1 MVISKSI
8 KPARPLYAEIS
19 RVALRH
25 NYQIA
30 KQCAPTAKAFAVV
43 KANAYGHGID
53 IAAKALSAA
62 DGFATVEIESAL
74 RLRQLGV
81 TQPILMLQG
90 FFSPDELEVFA
101 QHQLWTVVH
110 NAAQIEVLARAQLAR
125 PLGVFVKMNSG
136 MNRLGFAPQA
146 FRAAVERLAA
156 LTQVAHITLMT
167 HFSSADEKDGVAV
180 PLKCF
185 REHCAELAYP
195 TSLCNSAALI
205 DYKEAHGDW
214 VRPGIMLYGASPFAA
229 RSAQALGLQPAM
241 RLKSE
246 IIAVQ
251 DLKPGDAVGYGA
263 TFRADRPRRVGIVAC
278 GYADGYPR
286 IARSGTP
293 IAVEGVRTRT
303 LGRVS
308 MDMLCAEI
316 TNIPSA
322 AVGSPVELWGALIPI
337 DEVAQGAGTVGY
349 ELMCTVAPR
358 VLLVEVE

>member
-8 KPARPLYAEIS
+8 KCARPLYAEIS
-19 RVALRH
+19 LSALRH
-25 NYQIA
+25 NYQVA
-30 KQCAPTAKAFAVV
+30 KQCAPGAKAFAVV

-53 IAAKALSAA
+53 IAAKAFAAA
-62 DGFATVEIESAL
+62 DGFATVELESAL
-74 RLRQLGV
+74 RLRQLGI

-90 FFSPDELEVFA
+90 FFSSDELEVFA
-101 QHQLWTVVH
+101 HHKLWTVVH
-110 NAAQIEVLARAQLAR
+110 NTEQIEVLARAQLAH

-136 MNRLGFAPQA
+136 MNRLGFAPEA
-146 FRAAVERLAA
+146 FRAAVERIAA
-156 LTQVAHITLMT
+156 LAQVAHITLMT
-167 HFSSADEKDGVAV
+167 HFSSADEKDAIAV
-180 PLKCF
+180 PLKYF

-195 TSLCNSAALI
+195 TTLCNSAALI
-205 DYKEAHGDW
+205 DHQETHGDW
-214 VRPGIMLYGASPFAA
+214 VRPGIMLYGATPFAA

-251 DLKPGDAVGYGA
+251 DLKTGDTVGYGA
-263 TFRADRPRRVGIVAC
+263 AFRADRPRRVGIVAC

-286 IARSGTP
+286 IAKSGTP

-316 TNIPSA
+316 TNIPDA
-322 AVGSPVELWGALIPI
+322 KVGSPVELWGDLIPI

-349 ELMCTVAPR
+349 ELMCAVTPR
-358 VLLVEVE
+358 VPLVEVK